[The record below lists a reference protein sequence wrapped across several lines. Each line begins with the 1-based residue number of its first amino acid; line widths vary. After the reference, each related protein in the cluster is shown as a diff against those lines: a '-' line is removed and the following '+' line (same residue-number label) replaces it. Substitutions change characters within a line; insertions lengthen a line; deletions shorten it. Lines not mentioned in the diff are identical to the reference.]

1 MTNKVIHSI
10 KTGLSNSRV
19 VKIVRNKYF
28 IVTVFFLV
36 WVLFID
42 TGNIFVW
49 MRDMSTVSA
58 QEQQKQY
65 YKDAI
70 LKTDEKL
77 KELESNKDSLEKF
90 AREQYLF
97 HEADEEIF
105 IITADPAI

>member
-1 MTNKVIHSI
+1 MAKKVIRSI

-19 VKIVRNKYF
+19 VKVVRNKYF

-36 WVLFID
+36 WVLCID

-49 MRDMSTVSA
+49 MGDMATVSA

-97 HEADEEIF
+97 HEPDEEIF
-105 IITADPAI
+105 IITEDPAI